1 MSKAKLDQDIGW
13 YAKNVMGSGPF
24 VFVEHQPGS
33 FVSGKRYDNYHHKGQ
48 PYLDGY
54 KAIAAP
60 KMAVRLQAIRG
71 DRAAIEFRG
80 FPPKARDDLVNAL
93 GDKITVQE
101 SDWNC
106 VLLSTPNQQR
116 KPFDDAR
123 VRQALTLGVDRWGG
137 SKYLS
142 QIAIVKTVG
151 GVVYP
156 NHPLAATKDEL
167 TKLKGYGTNL
177 EASRA
182 EAKKLLAEAG
192 QSGLAFELHN
202 RGVDQPYKVVGT

>member
-1 MSKAKLDQDIGW
+1 M
-13 YAKNVMGSGPF
+13 
-24 VFVEHQPGS
+24 FVEHQPGS
-33 FVSGKRYDNYHHKGQ
+33 FVSGKRFDDYHHKGQ

-60 KMAVRLQAIRG
+60 KMAVRLNAIRG

-106 VLLSTPNQQR
+106 NLMFTPNQQR
-116 KPFDDAR
+116 APFDDVR
-123 VRQALTLGVDRWGG
+123 VRQALTLSVDRWGG

-142 QIAIVKTVG
+142 KIAIVKTVG
-151 GVVYP
+151 GVVFP
-156 NHPLAATKDEL
+156 NHPLAATEAEL
-167 TKLKGYGTNL
+167 KKMAISGTRNESSSISTCVERVARRFRL
-177 EASRA
+177 HGTCRGSAQGCR
-182 EAKKLLAEAG
+182 
-192 QSGLAFELHN
+192 GLPRSN
-202 RGVDQPYKVVGT
+202 RSCQRMVGDGESHWLDS